1 MRYEVNIVK
10 HNNIIHVQ
18 KIIDLIIQNPV
29 NNLQELQQW
38 LGWQFY
44 RLNCRLD
51 DTQDELSELK
61 EILNKKAKVKSKTK
75 VQFQTQEEHQ
85 ASLDE
90 SSAPKDLVPQDP
102 LEVVCGDPK
111 SSGQHLVL
119 KVPSVAAL
127 NQFEQLSSTA
137 NTTDAP
143 KFALRLLSVFFS
155 DQELGESN
163 CTYAEGRKLLDQNI
177 LLGIKCKFIYCEL

>member
-1 MRYEVNIVK
+1 MRYEVNIVN
-10 HNNIIHVQ
+10 HSNIIIHV
-18 KIIDLIIQNPV
+18 KKNDLIIQNPV

-44 RLNCRLD
+44 RINCRLD
-51 DTQDELSELK
+51 DTQDEISQLK
-61 EILNKKAKVKSKTK
+61 RILNKKAKVKSKTK

-90 SSAPKDLVPQDP
+90 SSATQDLVPQDL
-102 LEVVCGDPK
+102 LEVVCGDPR

-127 NQFEQLSSTA
+127 NQFQQLSSTA
-137 NTTDAP
+137 ITTDAP
-143 KFALRLLSVFFS
+143 KFALRRLSVFFS
-155 DQELGESN
+155 DQELVDSRN
-163 CTYAEGRKLLDQNI
+163 SSRIFCR
-177 LLGIKCKFIYCEL
+177 